1 MGTPPEE
8 TDDNIM
14 KKFEQE
20 RKLAEEL
27 ANMLKK

>member
-8 TDDNIM
+8 TEDNIM